1 MGRGGTRL
9 DNKQPFEIVR
19 SIQAI
24 QDQIVRGSA
33 GARAKLPKLIE
44 QISERL
50 LAVDQDVWR
59 DPRNARAAVI
69 YTLSGGQA
77 RVIRKV
83 IEIGLSPEPELALM
97 HGALAYAEGHEA
109 DAKKLLSGIDAR
121 TLSPETAGHV
131 AMILIGFGC
140 ERGSWQS
147 DAAARSSSGSG
158 ARNIGGRDS
167 FAPRTR
173 TGR

>member
-1 MGRGGTRL
+1 M
-9 DNKQPFEIVR
+9 
-19 SIQAI
+19 
-24 QDQIVRGSA
+24 
-33 GARAKLPKLIE
+33 
-44 QISERL
+44 
-50 LAVDQDVWR
+50 
-59 DPRNARAAVI
+59 
-69 YTLSGGQA
+69 

-97 HGALAYAEGHEA
+97 HGALAYADGHEA

-131 AMILIGFGC
+131 AMI
-140 ERGSWQS
+140 QS
-147 DAAARSSSGSG
+147 ALVAKEDPGKAMRLLDQARVLAPGTLV
-158 ARNIGGRDS
+158 DS